1 MDINFIFKGHSVIVK
16 GINDRAN
23 GNRGI
28 VFPADTKEATN
39 SQGAAEWASLPVQ
52 WGFTCGAAGFFTSVL
67 ICHYPKCC
75 VGFPQ

>member
-1 MDINFIFKGHSVIVK
+1 MRKLSYFVFSCLAKSKIDDNINRLVKKESSSMDINFIFKGHSVIVK

-39 SQGAAEWASLPVQ
+39 SQGAAE
-52 WGFTCGAAGFFTSVL
+52 
-67 ICHYPKCC
+67 
-75 VGFPQ
+75 